1 MKIRSFH
8 YNPTVRLLLAFL
20 LCIPLLAAQGKDI
33 YWTPKSLP
41 MVHLQDAARYVCNP
55 DGILPQAAV
64 DSLDRELALLEKE
77 TGVQTVAIVVG
88 HIEGDDPYSFGQ
100 ELADK
105 YGIGHKG
112 RDDGLIVLLCT
123 LDRSYSILTGDGL
136 EGVLPDATCFRV
148 EQDVMIPLLKKGE
161 WSEAMLAT
169 IHTLD
174 RCIRQDPAM
183 SAYTQAEED
192 DGGDAVVAVG
202 AGAILLGLFMFAL
215 HRGRRK
221 CPKCGKR
228 KLKYIKRE
236 RMKVN
241 GRRIIRSTYVCK
253 KCGHSGFF
261 DQNEVTSSGS
271 GSSYS
276 GGRSYSSRSSGG
288 FSSRSSGG
296 SFGGGHFGGGG
307 ASGRF

>member
-1 MKIRSFH
+1 MNLKSIL
-8 YNPTVRLLLAFL
+8 TAL
-20 LCIPLLAAQGKDI
+20 LCWLCFAGFGKEV
-33 YWTPKSLP
+33 YWTPENLP
-41 MVHLQDAARYVCNP
+41 MVHLQDARRYVCNP
-55 DGILPQAAV
+55 DGILSQEAV

-100 ELADK
+100 ALADK

-136 EGVLPDATCFRV
+136 EGVLPDVVCHRV
-148 EQDVMIPLLKKGE
+148 EQNVMVPLLKKSE

-169 IHTLD
+169 IHALD
-174 RCIRQDPAM
+174 RCIRQDPEM
-183 SAYTQAEED
+183 SAYTQEED
-192 DGGDAVVAVG
+192 EDDDAWISGLAVLIMLGGFLAV
-202 AGAILLGLFMFAL
+202 M
-215 HRGRRK
+215 HKSRRK

-228 KLKYIKRE
+228 KLKYINKEHLKAGKKRIL
-236 RMKVN
+236 RTSY
-241 GRRIIRSTYVCK
+241 ICK
-253 KCGHSGFF
+253 KCGHSGYF
-261 DQNEVTSSGS
+261 DQDETTYYDGS
-271 GSSYS
+271 GY
-276 GGRSYSSRSSGG
+276 GGGIGGGYVGGG
-288 FSSRSSGG
+288 FSGGHSSGG

>member
-1 MKIRSFH
+1 MNLKSIL
-8 YNPTVRLLLAFL
+8 TAL
-20 LCIPLLAAQGKDI
+20 LCWLCFAGFGKEV
-33 YWTPKSLP
+33 YWTPENLP
-41 MVHLQDAARYVCNP
+41 MVHLQDARRYVCNP
-55 DGILPQAAV
+55 DGILSQEAV

-100 ELADK
+100 ALADK

-136 EGVLPDATCFRV
+136 EGVLPDVVCHRV
-148 EQDVMIPLLKKGE
+148 EQNVMVPLLKEGE

-169 IHTLD
+169 IHALD
-174 RCIRQDPAM
+174 RCIRQDPEM
-183 SAYTQAEED
+183 SAYTQSEEED
-192 DGGDAVVAVG
+192 DWLPGLL
-202 AGAILLGLFMFAL
+202 AILTMGGLFAFGL
-215 HRGRRK
+215 HKSKQK

-228 KLKYIKRE
+228 KMKRVHEEFLKSNGNKIFRTTYI
-236 RMKVN
+236 
-241 GRRIIRSTYVCK
+241 CK
-253 KCGHSGFF
+253 KCGHTFHHDMDADF
-261 DQNEVTSSGS
+261 TPSSGG

-276 GGRSYSSRSSGG
+276 GGGWFGGGSSYSGGSS
-288 FSSRSSGG
+288 SYSGG